1 MDFLEALEWRYA
13 TKRMNG
19 KSLPEGTLERILEA
33 TRLAPSSYGLQPYTI
48 KVISDRSLLERI
60 HEDAAPQPQVK
71 ECSHLLVF
79 ATKTDLDDSTV
90 DHYIELA
97 ATERGVAI
105 ADLNGF
111 ADAIKGTING
121 LETAADKQAW
131 AAKQAYIALGF
142 TLAAAAIE
150 RVDASPME
158 GFDPNAVD
166 KILGLQ
172 ERGLRSV
179 VLLPLG
185 YRDEGSDWLLPMGK
199 VRKSR
204 DTIVTEVN

>member
-19 KSLPEGTLERILEA
+19 KSLPEDTLERILEA

-79 ATKTDLDDSTV
+79 ATKTDLDDST
-90 DHYIELA
+90 
-97 ATERGVAI
+97 
-105 ADLNGF
+105 
-111 ADAIKGTING
+111 
-121 LETAADKQAW
+121 

-158 GFDPNAVD
+158 GFNPAAIDHV
-166 KILGLQ
+166 
-172 ERGLRSV
+172 LRLNEENLSSV
-179 VLLPLG
+179 VIAALG
-185 YRDEGSDWLLPMGK
+185 YRDTAEDRMANVPK
-199 VRKSR
+199 VRRPRSQL
-204 DTIVTEVN
+204 IQAV

>member
-19 KSLPEGTLERILEA
+19 KSLPEDTLERILEA

-158 GFDPNAVD
+158 GFDPAALDRV
-166 KILGLQ
+166 
-172 ERGLRSV
+172 LRLNEDNLSSV
-179 VLLPLG
+179 VIAALG
-185 YRDEGSDWLLPMGK
+185 YRDTAEDRMANMPK
-199 VRKSR
+199 VRRPLSQLIQR
-204 DTIVTEVN
+204 V